1 MTSENGGTQNEV
13 YMAEMWPLHEM
24 SPFFFNGAQAVDAFF
39 VMTRFQN
46 KSCKYSKNFI
56 FKFLRFFRKSLK
68 VWLFGYHDNSQE
80 NATD

>member
-39 VMTRFQN
+39 VMTRFEKKLEKFHYQ
-46 KSCKYSKNFI
+46 I
-56 FKFLRFFRKSLK
+56 FKDFPKIFESQVF
-68 VWLFGYHDNSQE
+68 WLL
-80 NATD
+80 